1 MSNTHISLIYVQQIQ
16 PKGHIMKLKYVSYK
30 DVYCFHEVQT
40 FCSSVHLNCREYE
53 KYKKTKKLHK
63 LYS

>member
-30 DVYCFHEVQT
+30 NVYCFHEVQT
-40 FCSSVHLNCREYE
+40 FCSSVYLNCGE
-53 KYKKTKKLHK
+53 YKKLK
-63 LYS
+63 S